1 MAGRMLQ
8 RRYFG
13 GIQLEKELKS
23 VHEVLC
29 HPVTKSMKLQ
39 STFTA
44 VVLAVIS
51 LSFAPLSQAQSSMKI
66 GTVDMKLVF
75 DSYYKTKEAEAKI
88 NEARAQAK
96 KELDDRLETFNKA
109 QADARKLNEE
119 ANKPELTEKAKAEK
133 AKVLNEK
140 LQALGTL
147 QREIQEFQQTRE
159 RQLSEQ
165 SVRSRNSLLEEIN
178 AVVSTKIK
186 AAGYDL
192 VLDKSGQSLNAVG
205 VVVFSKD
212 AMDFTA
218 DVIAEINASK
228 GKAAE
233 KPVKK

>member
-1 MAGRMLQ
+1 
-8 RRYFG
+8 
-13 GIQLEKELKS
+13 
-23 VHEVLC
+23 
-29 HPVTKSMKLQ
+29 MKLNHIF
-39 STFTA
+39 SA
-44 VVLAVIS
+44 AALAVASIA
-51 LSFAPLSQAQSSMKI
+51 LAPGAQAQTSMKI
-66 GTVDMKLVF
+66 GTVDMKQVF
-75 DSYYKTKEAEAKI
+75 DSYYKTKEAEVKI
-88 NEARAQAK
+88 NEARTQAK

-178 AVVSTKIK
+178 VVVGNKIR

-205 VVVFSKD
+205 LVVFSKD
-212 AMDFTA
+212 AMDFTS
-218 DVIAEINASK
+218 DVIAEINAAK
-228 GKAAE
+228 GKAPE
-233 KPVKK
+233 KPAKK

>member
-1 MAGRMLQ
+1 MTIA
-8 RRYFG
+8 
-13 GIQLEKELKS
+13 S
-23 VHEVLC
+23 AASS
-29 HPVTKSMKLQ
+29 P
-39 STFTA
+39 
-44 VVLAVIS
+44 LA
-51 LSFAPLSQAQSSMKI
+51 LAQSSMKI
-66 GTVDMKLVF
+66 GTLDMKLVF
-75 DSYYKTKEAEAKI
+75 DSYYKTKEAEGKI
-88 NEARAQAK
+88 NEARTQAK

-178 AVVSTKIK
+178 AVVGNKIK
-186 AAGYDL
+186 SAGYDL

-205 VVVFSKD
+205 LVVFSKD

-218 DVIAEINASK
+218 DVIAEINATK
-228 GKAAE
+228 GKAPE
-233 KPVKK
+233 KPAKK

>member
-1 MAGRMLQ
+1 
-8 RRYFG
+8 
-13 GIQLEKELKS
+13 
-23 VHEVLC
+23 
-29 HPVTKSMKLQ
+29 MKLNHIF
-39 STFTA
+39 SA
-44 VVLAVIS
+44 AALAVAS
-51 LSFAPLSQAQSSMKI
+51 LAFSPVAQAQTSMKI
-66 GTVDMKLVF
+66 GTVDMKQVF

-88 NEARAQAK
+88 NEARTQAK

-140 LQALGTL
+140 LQNLGTL

-178 AVVSTKIK
+178 AVVGNKIK

-205 VVVFSKD
+205 LVVFSKD
-212 AMDFTA
+212 AMDFTS

-228 GKAAE
+228 GKAPE
-233 KPVKK
+233 KPAKK

>member
-1 MAGRMLQ
+1 
-8 RRYFG
+8 
-13 GIQLEKELKS
+13 
-23 VHEVLC
+23 
-29 HPVTKSMKLQ
+29 MKLH
-39 STFTA
+39 SNFVA
-44 VVLAVIS
+44 AALAFAS
-51 LSFAPLSQAQSSMKI
+51 LSLAPLAQAQSSMKI
-66 GTVDMKLVF
+66 GTVDMKQVF

-165 SVRSRNSLLEEIN
+165 SVRSRNTLLEEIN
-178 AVVSTKIK
+178 AVVSAKIK

-205 VVVFSKD
+205 LVVFSKD

-218 DVIAEINASK
+218 DVVAEINASK
-228 GKAAE
+228 GKAAD
-233 KPVKK
+233 KPAKK